1 MSLISTNRKSDRHFI
16 DLNTHKDVCFP
27 SDLRLIRKKKKSCT
41 KDKESFI
48 PTENIFF
55 SLVTDPER
63 KHIKKHFTT
72 CLLQAQK
79 AEMVSRE
86 NKTESLFLLTIALSY
101 KISLNPKPPVTV
113 EFSLSFSRSLA
124 RSLLK
129 GKQALLLGL
138 IGCRLMLSNNIP
150 VP

>member
-1 MSLISTNRKSDRHFI
+1 MLFVRLYSCINYLFNVLKLRFKCTRRSLFFLSSSDH
-16 DLNTHKDVCFP
+16 
-27 SDLRLIRKKKKSCT
+27 KKKQRYK

-48 PTENIFF
+48 PTENIFLF
-55 SLVTDPER
+55 WYRPREKTYQ
-63 KHIKKHFTT
+63 KTFTT

-101 KISLNPKPPVTV
+101 KTSLNPQPPVTV
-113 EFSLSFSRSLA
+113 EFPLFLRSA
-124 RSLLK
+124 LK
-129 GKQALLLGL
+129 GNAQALVLGL

-150 VP
+150 VL

>member
-1 MSLISTNRKSDRHFI
+1 MFVFPLIFGSSE
-16 DLNTHKDVCFP
+16 
-27 SDLRLIRKKKKSCT
+27 KKKSCT

-72 CLLQAQK
+72 CLLQTQK

-113 EFSLSFSRSLA
+113 EFPLSFSRSLV
-124 RSLLK
+124 LK
-129 GKQALLLGL
+129 GKAGPSV
-138 IGCRLMLSNNIP
+138 GPDRL
-150 VP
+150 

>member
-1 MSLISTNRKSDRHFI
+1 MNLMSKNRKSTSDWHFI
-16 DLNTHKDVCFP
+16 DLNAHKDVCFR
-27 SDLRLIRKKKKSCT
+27 SDLGLIRRRRKKKVLHKRQGKFHT
-41 KDKESFI
+41 HRKH
-48 PTENIFF
+48 FF
-55 SLVTDPER
+55 LVTDPER

-113 EFSLSFSRSLA
+113 EFPLSFS

>member
-1 MSLISTNRKSDRHFI
+1 MSLISTYRKSDRHFI

-27 SDLRLIRKKKKSCT
+27 SDLRLIRKKSCT

-48 PTENIFF
+48 PTEEKKK

-113 EFSLSFSRSLA
+113 EFPLSFSRSLA
-124 RSLLK
+124 LK
-129 GKQALLLGL
+129 GKAGPSVWPD
-138 IGCRLMLSNNIP
+138 RL
-150 VP
+150 

>member
-1 MSLISTNRKSDRHFI
+1 MRKNRKSISDRHFI
-16 DLNTHKDVCFP
+16 DLNTHKDVWFP
-27 SDLRLIRKKKKSCT
+27 SDLGLIRKKSLARKTRKVSYPQKT
-41 KDKESFI
+41 
-48 PTENIFF
+48 FF
-55 SLVTDPER
+55 FLVTDPER

-113 EFSLSFSRSLA
+113 EFPLSFSH
-124 RSLLK
+124 SLLK

>member
-1 MSLISTNRKSDRHFI
+1 MMLISLKI
-16 DLNTHKDVCFP
+16 DVKLTLGVDSNAHISLLF
-27 SDLRLIRKKKKSCT
+27 SDLQIIREHCKCYK

-55 SLVTDPER
+55 DTDPKR
-63 KHIKKHFTT
+63 KHIKRHFST

-101 KISLNPKPPVTV
+101 KISLNPQPPLTV
-113 EFSLSFSRSLA
+113 DFPLSLSLSFSLLLSLA
-124 RSLLK
+124 QTLAFPFSFLK
-129 GKQALLLGL
+129 GKQALL
-138 IGCRLMLSNNIP
+138 
-150 VP
+150 

>member
-1 MSLISTNRKSDRHFI
+1 M
-16 DLNTHKDVCFP
+16 
-27 SDLRLIRKKKKSCT
+27 

-113 EFSLSFSRSLA
+113 EFPLSFSRSLA
-124 RSLLK
+124 LK
-129 GKQALLLGL
+129 GKAGPSV
-138 IGCRLMLSNNIP
+138 GPDRL
-150 VP
+150 

>member
-1 MSLISTNRKSDRHFI
+1 MFDFPLILGSSE
-16 DLNTHKDVCFP
+16 
-27 SDLRLIRKKKKSCT
+27 KKSCT

-55 SLVTDPER
+55 LVTDPER

-113 EFSLSFSRSLA
+113 EFPLSFSY
-124 RSLLK
+124 SLLK